1 MTFNSPQNI
10 KLNPKF
16 NQNCSAKIIIVNL
29 LFVCKCY
36 INSTIAYYKNGK
48 NMCNTLPDI
57 NDKDN
62 VVTFTT
68 VSFLPVYIF
77 GTL

>member
-1 MTFNSPQNI
+1 
-10 KLNPKF
+10 
-16 NQNCSAKIIIVNL
+16 
-29 LFVCKCY
+29 
-36 INSTIAYYKNGK
+36 
-48 NMCNTLPDI
+48 MCNTLPDI

-77 GTL
+77 WHIVSTLCCGLAYFYYYHILMSLATTENKIKWESFFCSFELNFQHKCISN